1 MRHINSN
8 SFCIASLEP
17 PPLETLLYFT
27 ALFYTK
33 SIIFFKITIS
43 PFSHSVKERLL
54 RALFNII
61 NIKKK
66 HITPFNI
73 SLSISFNLGL
83 LPRRIPY
90 YLLTAS
96 ILYQD
101 FRCLI
106 LYIGA
111 T

>member
-1 MRHINSN
+1 M
-8 SFCIASLEP
+8 P
-17 PPLETLLYFT
+17 
-27 ALFYTK
+27 
-33 SIIFFKITIS
+33 
-43 PFSHSVKERLL
+43 PFSYSIKKRPL
-54 RALFNII
+54 RVLFNII

-66 HITPFNI
+66 RTAAFNI
-73 SLSISFNLGL
+73 NLSIGFNLNL
-83 LPRRIPY
+83 LPQHIPY